1 METLPEE
8 VNVAPTL
15 SRHAKRKLETERTI
29 AGLQERIKELE
40 KEREVERKVAT
51 LETANQEITREL
63 SKAKRTIK
71 EHENLKLESG
81 PSRTSYLLEPQ
92 EVIASGLRLINES
105 IKSLRTSKVG
115 YLECYTE
122 PDEETTRTKEFLKNN
137 IVRQSSDSYLKRT
150 RDAGEMPSADEL
162 ARMDIRAT
170 AAEKRLRSDK

>member
-40 KEREVERKVAT
+40 KEREAERKVAT

-81 PSRTSYLLEPQ
+81 PNRTSYLLEPHQLIDSTLRSMHETLKKFQLPTGYGYGMPASEESLAAEAFIRRNSYWPNSIARPAKLVRKSPTQ
-92 EVIASGLRLINES
+92 EEFDRMAVRAS
-105 IKSLRTSKVG
+105 
-115 YLECYTE
+115 
-122 PDEETTRTKEFLKNN
+122 
-137 IVRQSSDSYLKRT
+137 
-150 RDAGEMPSADEL
+150 
-162 ARMDIRAT
+162 
-170 AAEKRLRSDK
+170 AAEKRLKSAP